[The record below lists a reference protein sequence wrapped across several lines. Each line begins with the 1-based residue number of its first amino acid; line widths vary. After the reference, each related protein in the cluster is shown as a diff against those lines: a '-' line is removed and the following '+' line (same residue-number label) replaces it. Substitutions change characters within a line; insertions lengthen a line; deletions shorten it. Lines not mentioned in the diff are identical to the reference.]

1 MFMKKQFTLT
11 VVSLAAIIGFAI
23 PFGANAEM
31 AQQNQSVQI
40 VNELEVK
47 PLPDNQAQQMTTAA
61 LQVLSLIDQGKS
73 GEIWDG
79 LSPTIKPV
87 VNKISF
93 VQMIVEDQGN
103 FGSPSKRE
111 RTAAYLSDSNG
122 GNNIPKGTYYS
133 VVFKTQFSKAQGV
146 ELVSFR
152 FDNDQIW
159 RVAGYSLAR
168 VTGK

>member
-1 MFMKKQFTLT
+1 MKKQFTQT
-11 VVSLAAIIGFAI
+11 VVSLAVIIGFAI
-23 PFGANAEM
+23 PSSVNSEIT
-31 AQQNQSVQI
+31 QQNQSTKV
-40 VNELEVK
+40 VGELEVK

-61 LQVLSLIDQGKS
+61 LQVLSLIDRGKS

-93 VQMIVEDQGN
+93 VQIIVEDQSN

-122 GNNIPKGTYYS
+122 ENNIPKGTYYNI
-133 VVFKTQFSKAQGV
+133 VFRTQFSKAQGV

-152 FDNDQIW
+152 FDHDQIW
-159 RVAGYSLAR
+159 RVAGYSLTR